1 MKKLSQLIKEK
12 LLICHQP
19 VDERLIIN
27 KNYTYRPCVSYGEYE
42 KPKGDI
48 SKIDNMIL
56 NEFAEMGNDKLYHYD
71 TFEAPADSSDIY
83 NKLHQLFKNKLAG
96 YDVTHNRIEDMEKLI
111 KYIVNDLFNGRFIIH
126 VYTENAISDKI
137 ADELGDDNFFELLSP
152 VSGSIYR
159 SSFKYYIGE
168 ETAYIQYRRGQKPF
182 PSDFDIF
189 IFKF

>member
-12 LLICHQP
+12 L
-19 VDERLIIN
+19 IIN
-27 KNYTYRPCVSYGEYE
+27 KNYTYRPYRSDGEYE
-42 KPKGDI
+42 MPKGDI

-71 TFEAPADSSDIY
+71 TFDDSEFY
-83 NKLHQLFKNKLAG
+83 KLHKTFKNKLAG
-96 YDVTHNRIEDMEKLI
+96 YDVTHNRIDDMEKLI
-111 KYIVNDLFNGRFIIH
+111 NYIVKDLFNEKYIIH

-137 ADELGDDNFFELLSP
+137 ADELGDDNFFELFSP
-152 VSGSIYR
+152 SSR

>member
-12 LLICHQP
+12 L
-19 VDERLIIN
+19 IIN
-27 KNYTYRPCVSYGEYE
+27 KNYRYRSNVSYGEYE

-56 NEFAEMGNDKLYHYD
+56 HEFAEMGNDKLYHYD
-71 TFEAPADSSDIY
+71 TFDDSEFY
-83 NKLHQLFKNKLAG
+83 KLHQTFKNKLAG

-111 KYIVNDLFNGRFIIH
+111 NYIVKDLFNERFIIH
-126 VYTENAISDKI
+126 IYTENAISDKI
-137 ADELGDDNFFELLSP
+137 ADELGDDNFFDLLQP
-152 VSGSIYR
+152 VSSSISR

>member
-12 LLICHQP
+12 L
-19 VDERLIIN
+19 IIN
-27 KNYTYRPCVSYGEYE
+27 KNYRYRSNVSYGEYE

-56 NEFAEMGNDKLYHYD
+56 HEFAEMGNDKLYHYD
-71 TFEAPADSSDIY
+71 TFDDSEFY
-83 NKLHQLFKNKLAG
+83 KLHQTFKNKLAG

-111 KYIVNDLFNGRFIIH
+111 NYIVKDLFNERFIIH
-126 VYTENAISDKI
+126 IYTENAISDKI
-137 ADELGDDNFFELLSP
+137 ADELGDDNFFDLLSP
-152 VSGSIYR
+152 ASGSIPR

-168 ETAYIQYRRGQKPF
+168 ETAYIQYRRGHKPF

>member
-1 MKKLSQLIKEK
+1 MKKLSQRIE
-12 LLICHQP
+12 
-19 VDERLIIN
+19 ERLLVN
-27 KNYTYRPCVSYGEYE
+27 KNYTYRSCVSYGEYK

-56 NEFAEMGNDKLYHYD
+56 NEFAEMGNDKFYHYD
-71 TFEAPADSSDIY
+71 TFEDSSYMSKIQNMF
-83 NKLHQLFKNKLAG
+83 NKKLAG
-96 YDVTHNRIEDMEKLI
+96 SDITHKRNEVMEKLI
-111 KYIVNDLFNGRFIIH
+111 KYIVKNLFNEKFIIH

-152 VSGSIYR
+152 SSGSIRR

-182 PSDFDIF
+182 SSDFDIF